1 LRARSLKVSL
11 VCWLKEVVKNRSL
24 IPHSPAADLNVLEKV
39 EVIYE
44 TLPGWDSDI
53 TGCRKFEE
61 LPENCQKYVKFIED
75 FLGVKIQVRWYSVEQ
90 LLLLLTFT
98 VSQWIGVGP
107 ARDST
112 IRVF

>member
-1 LRARSLKVSL
+1 
-11 VCWLKEVVKNRSL
+11 
-24 IPHSPAADLNVLEKV
+24 VLEKV

-75 FLGVKIQVRWYSVEQ
+75 FLGVKIQVSWHLLLSQ
-90 LLLLLTFT
+90 LLSLTFV